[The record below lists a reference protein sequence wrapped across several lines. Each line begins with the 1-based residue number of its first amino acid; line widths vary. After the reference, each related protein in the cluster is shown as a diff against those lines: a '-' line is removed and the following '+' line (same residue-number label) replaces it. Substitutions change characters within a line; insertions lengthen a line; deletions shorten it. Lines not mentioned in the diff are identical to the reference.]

1 MKDINE
7 LILQEEVMNSLDMP
21 PATLPHEKFIS
32 DLKAY
37 INELI
42 LHRFDYLV
50 SLLYRMDIDEKKLRR
65 LIADHPGADAAA
77 IIAEMVIER
86 QLMKI
91 KSRQEFRQQ
100 DNAASDEEKW

>member
-1 MKDINE
+1 MKEINE
-7 LILQEEVMNSLDMP
+7 LILQEEVMNALEIP
-21 PATLPHEKFIS
+21 PATVPRDAFIS
-32 DLKAY
+32 RLKDH